1 MRLSLDRVSWFQHT
15 AVLHSSIMSVEE
27 QKSEKMIQSKAIL
40 DSRLCGF
47 FGIFFCGINVNNVSL
62 LFCVFGVGGLQR
74 ER

>member
-47 FGIFFCGINVNNVSL
+47 FVVFF
-62 LFCVFGVGGLQR
+62 VG
-74 ER
+74 